1 MRKKID
7 YIAIALILL
16 LGLLHTIMTPVF
28 YKAFDLSAIWFAG
41 TGLAFVFLGVI
52 NIARVKTPEIL
63 IKRLC
68 LAVNLIAVIYGVFV
82 VIKLV
87 KPHAYFSLIV
97 LLFLLILSFI
107 DLASSKNN

>member
-28 YKAFDLSAIWFAG
+28 YKTFDLNAIWFAG

-68 LAVNLIAVIYGVFV
+68 LTVNLIAVIYGVFV

-107 DLASSKNN
+107 DLASSKND

>member
-7 YIAIALILL
+7 SIAIALILF
-16 LGLLHTIMTPVF
+16 LGLLHASMTPVL
-28 YKAFDLSAIWFAG
+28 YKAFYLYALWFAG

-52 NIARVKTPEIL
+52 NIARVKTSEIL

-68 LAVNLIAVIYGVFV
+68 FTVNLIAVIYGVFV
-82 VIKLV
+82 VIKLA

-97 LLFLLILSFI
+97 LLFLLILSII
-107 DLASSKNN
+107 DLAFTKND